1 MAEWHIFS
9 SAKAFKIYTNQMVQ
23 STEWH
28 IMPSLAE
35 EGSRDSAKAE
45 KSRAY
50 ILEEQKNKIKLE
62 NRYV

>member
-1 MAEWHIFS
+1 
-9 SAKAFKIYTNQMVQ
+9 MVQ
-23 STEWH
+23 MAEWH

-35 EGSRDSAKAE
+35 EGSRGSAKAL